1 MAAYIASP
9 LAPCSAPLGGLVA
22 SLDVSGGGLVV
33 PAGIFSGS
41 IISTMGG
48 VGVQAGAS
56 TLNMRGLVVQGGHS
70 SRKKGGPWQSRG
82 YLCNQHFGSS
92 HGLCQPTIILL
103 GSRDPPLLPPSSL
116 AWWFGD
122 TSSLGGIWWLHGCRP
137 FWVAPPPL
145 VHWPDPDEKVS
156 ASPCSHHGSLL
167 PPSDPGNLPF
177 DRLPP
182 LRAFGGLG
190 IPPPLADLVALLVPP
205 SLGCLPL
212 RWSAGQI
219 PISRCRPPLTPTMA
233 PCSPRWWRYRPPCS
247 PILASCSLPCF
258 FWVIGEG
265 ALRGI
270 LR

>member
-1 MAAYIASP
+1 MSPVVSLDPLLDHILYSGLELLEGIFIPSPTDSLRTAFMAAYIASP

-22 SLDVSGGGLVV
+22 SLDVSGGSLVV

-48 VGVQAGAS
+48 IGVQAGAS

-137 FWVAPPPL
+137 FWVAPP
-145 VHWPDPDEKVS
+145 S
-156 ASPCSHHGSLL
+156 IGSL
-167 PPSDPGNLPF
+167 
-177 DRLPP
+177 
-182 LRAFGGLG
+182 
-190 IPPPLADLVALLVPP
+190 
-205 SLGCLPL
+205 
-212 RWSAGQI
+212 AG
-219 PISRCRPPLTPTMA
+219 S
-233 PCSPRWWRYRPPCS
+233 
-247 PILASCSLPCF
+247 
-258 FWVIGEG
+258 
-265 ALRGI
+265 
-270 LR
+270 